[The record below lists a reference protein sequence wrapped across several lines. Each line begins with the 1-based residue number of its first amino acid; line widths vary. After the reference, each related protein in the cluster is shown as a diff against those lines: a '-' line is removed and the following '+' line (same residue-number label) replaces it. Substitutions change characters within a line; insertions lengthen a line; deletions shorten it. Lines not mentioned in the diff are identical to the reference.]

1 MPASLPWVPWL
12 QQARKDHLPEQ
23 QQPAFLAPVEARPM
37 PESEPR
43 NREATQKGH
52 LSQSEV
58 RWGKQRAQV
67 SVVLAAEPRKR
78 AVAWAE
84 LPSSASVL
92 PHVLLEPGETARV
105 EECLAEP

>member
-12 QQARKDHLPEQ
+12 RQVRRGHLQEK
-23 QQPAFLAPVEARPM
+23 PAFLAPEGARPM

-43 NREATQKGH
+43 NREATQKAH
-52 LSQSEV
+52 LSKVKAQQ
-58 RWGKQRAQV
+58 GKQREQV

-78 AVAWAE
+78 AVAWVE

-92 PHVLLEPGETARV
+92 PHVLLELGETARV